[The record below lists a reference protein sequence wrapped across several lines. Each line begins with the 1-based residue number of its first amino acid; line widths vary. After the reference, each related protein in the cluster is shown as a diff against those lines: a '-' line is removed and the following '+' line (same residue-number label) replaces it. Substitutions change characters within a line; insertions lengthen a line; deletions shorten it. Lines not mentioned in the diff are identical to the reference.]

1 MNTLPSLLDKLKI
14 LNYSDI
20 HIVDDGSDDGTNE
33 FLDNSEFSWSFHK
46 KNKGKG
52 AAILTGAKWA
62 IRNEYN
68 WILTIDSD
76 LQHTPEIIANFLE
89 LKDKETLVLG
99 SRRNLTSMPLKRRFS
114 NKISSLLLSIRSN
127 YYFEDSQC
135 GFRLIPTKLFKNL
148 TFVYSGFQFESEI
161 LIKAVMSGYKIT
173 HLDIPTIYNNEIS
186 AMKNFQDTI
195 KFTRMYFQSFLW

>member
-1 MNTLPSLLDKLKI
+1 MNTLPNLLDELKI

-20 HIVDDGSDDGTNE
+20 HIVDDGSNDGTNE

-46 KNKGKG
+46 KNQGKG

-76 LQHTPEIIANFLE
+76 LQHSPQIISNFLD

-99 SRRNLTSMPLKRRFS
+99 SRRNLTSMPLQRRFS

-127 YYFEDSQC
+127 HLFKDSQC

-148 TFVYSGFQFESEI
+148 RFFYSGFQFESEI

-173 HLDIPTIYNNEIS
+173 HVDIPTIYNNEIS
-186 AMKNFQDTI
+186 AMKNFQDSI
-195 KFTRMYFQSFLW
+195 KFARMYFQSFIW